1 MESEVNHHLFEKE
14 EYLQRVLNIIDE
26 FKDNVKL
33 CGYLT
38 RVGKYYLSSKTRYFE
53 LNPIQGTFIKFRN
66 KDDHPHRPRQI
77 FMLDEITDVSII
89 SEGWFIKKECTYFQI
104 SDNKGGK
111 NYFYAKKLHIVN
123 LWVNKIIEAKK
134 FNFWLKNITN
144 MGYKSNGK
152 VSNKYELINNKIV
165 NVKMLT
171 CDADK
176 VNESNIFT
184 DSTGS
189 TEDTSMKGKTSPL
202 SSGSDVE
209 ESKQR
214 LNSDK
219 ITSSSPQVSPEVRA
233 PFKKFET
240 STLDEDEDVGFKS
253 FEILEVLGQGTFG
266 KVFKVRKIDDDKI
279 YAMKVLKKSVLA
291 RNKHLKYAIT
301 ECNVLKRA
309 NHPFIIRL
317 HYSFQTP
324 DYLYMIL
331 DYCPNGDLSLH
342 LNQKQIFEEGEAKFF
357 MAEII
362 LAMDYLHKHDILYRD
377 LKPENILVCD
387 DGHIK
392 MADFGLAKEGISD
405 KKKAKSFCGSP
416 AYLPPEMLGTRGV
429 GKAADIYQ
437 LGAVLYEL
445 LVGLPPYYTENIKKL
460 YENIRGANLQ
470 IPNYLSIPAKNLL
483 KKLLHKDPKQRLGV
497 KNKEDIK
504 KDAFFKGIDWEA
516 LESGALQPPIILCLK
531 DDDSDVDPFE
541 KEFLNGGQNAVKFK
555 DRDYDDNNKNVNRL
569 KQFTFIKNSE

>member
-1 MESEVNHHLFEKE
+1 
-14 EYLQRVLNIIDE
+14 
-26 FKDNVKL
+26 
-33 CGYLT
+33 
-38 RVGKYYLSSKTRYFE
+38 
-53 LNPIQGTFIKFRN
+53 
-66 KDDHPHRPRQI
+66 
-77 FMLDEITDVSII
+77 
-89 SEGWFIKKECTYFQI
+89 
-104 SDNKGGK
+104 
-111 NYFYAKKLHIVN
+111 
-123 LWVNKIIEAKK
+123 
-134 FNFWLKNITN
+134 